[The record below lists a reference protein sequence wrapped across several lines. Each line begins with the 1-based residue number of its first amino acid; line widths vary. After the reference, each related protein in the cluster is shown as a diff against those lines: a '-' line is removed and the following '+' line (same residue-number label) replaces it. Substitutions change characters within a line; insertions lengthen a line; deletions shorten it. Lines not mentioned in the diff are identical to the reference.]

1 MEDFPHARYAEM
13 LGFKGI
19 RVDAPERSAGAWEEA
34 FAGGGPV
41 LIEFISDPDVPPL
54 PPHVS
59 WAQAKAYMT
68 ALGKADPD
76 EKGVIV
82 QTLREVLAGI

>member
-1 MEDFPHARYAEM
+1 VEDFPHARYAEM

-19 RVDAPERSAGAWEEA
+19 RVDAPERIAGAWEEA

-68 ALGKADPD
+68 ALGKGGPD
-76 EKGVIV
+76 EKGIIV